1 MKQIAYVPLYH
12 FRFKYVGLL
21 ASFAGLALFLFKDPR
36 YQLLI
41 YAGSLVIIFSRER
54 IESEHT
60 ALARAESFKSAFGL
74 SLSLAIA
81 LSVTELLSVGFSLHW
96 TPFLIIGL
104 PIFLYMV
111 LFYITLAFKIRVESS
126 QEVIQNLRIH
136 RRFYLFWFLMV
147 LGVLGLLMIRFLVQ

>member
-21 ASFAGLALFLFKDPR
+21 TSFAGLALFLFKDPR

-54 IESEHT
+54 NETEFT
-60 ALARAESFKSAFGL
+60 ALARAEVFKSVFGL

-81 LSVTELLSVGFSLHW
+81 LCMTEIFSVEFSLQW
-96 TPFLIIGL
+96 TPFLVIGL
-104 PIFLYMV
+104 PIFLYM
-111 LFYITLAFKIRVESS
+111 LMFYITLAFKIRVESS

-136 RRFYLFWFLMV
+136 RRFYLFWILITLV
-147 LGVLGLLMIRFLVQ
+147 VLGLLLIKFLG